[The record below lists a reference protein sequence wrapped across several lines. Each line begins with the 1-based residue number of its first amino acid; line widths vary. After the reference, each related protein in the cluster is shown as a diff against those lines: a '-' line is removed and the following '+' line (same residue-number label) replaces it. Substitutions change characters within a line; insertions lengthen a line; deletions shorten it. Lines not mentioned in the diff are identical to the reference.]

1 MGPRQSSFNRKG
13 NLPVRELLRKVTAIL
28 VLSYLAACATS
39 QTGGGVVPGQTIR
52 PASKIIV
59 LPIPDGVER
68 KDGPAAGTG
77 AAMAAGIRDA
87 LIQAGV
93 SPMVTEQTGLDG
105 AIKQARSLG
114 YDYVLKATI
123 TEWEDNATEW
133 SGRPDS
139 AGVSAELY
147 DAKSMQLV
155 STATQREQASAM
167 AVVPQSPE
175 RFIPTLSRRVV
186 EKLLGVT
193 LPDTTEKTKKQ

>member
-1 MGPRQSSFNRKG
+1 MLKPLWKTT
-13 NLPVRELLRKVTAIL
+13 TAL
-28 VLSYLAACATS
+28 VLSILAACATS
-39 QTGGGVVPGQTIR
+39 QTGGGVAPGQTVK

-77 AAMAAGIRDA
+77 AAMTAAVRDA

-93 SPMVTEQTGLDG
+93 SPMVTEVSGLE
-105 AIKQARSLG
+105 AAFKQARTLG
-114 YDYVLKATI
+114 YDYVLKAVI

-139 AGVSAELY
+139 AAVSAELY
-147 DAKSMQLV
+147 DATSMQLV
-155 STATQREQASAM
+155 STATQREQASAV
-167 AVVPQSPE
+167 ALVSESPE
-175 RFIPTLSRRVV
+175 RFIPTLSRHIV

-193 LPDTTEKTKKQ
+193 LPDTGQKSKK

>member
-1 MGPRQSSFNRKG
+1 VVEFFRNITGI
-13 NLPVRELLRKVTAIL
+13 V
-28 VLSYLAACATS
+28 VLITLAACATS
-39 QTGGGVVPGQTIR
+39 QTGGGVVPGQTVR
-52 PASKIIV
+52 PASRIMV

-68 KDGPAAGTG
+68 KDGAAAGTG
-77 AAMAAGIRDA
+77 GAMTAGIRDA

-93 SPMVTEQTGLDG
+93 SPLVTEQTGLEG

-139 AGVSAELY
+139 AAVSAELY
-147 DAKSMQLV
+147 DARSMQLV
-155 STATQREQASAM
+155 STATQREEASVM
-167 AVVPQSPE
+167 AVVPQNPE
-175 RFIPTLSRRVV
+175 RFIPTLSRRIV

-193 LPDTTEKTKKQ
+193 LPDAAQKPTKQ